1 MQDRCSQDS
10 RATGPA
16 PAGAAELEPGLSRRA
31 AKARRVAPAHSG
43 HRSGTR
49 GSGRAD
55 SHAEPR
61 RRPPSPT
68 APPGSMEPGTTA
80 RSAEPAARHGD
91 GRKKMAAAVAAA
103 TAASHAPLTPMA
115 RAGRRAADG
124 GGPGSGEGRG
134 EAARGP
140 AGGGGRAGGWRE
152 VVAGTVCGARNM
164 AGVCDAAAP
173 GEGGGGGADGPERT
187 SRGEAEQPGGGG
199 HGPAPQHTETLGF
212 YESDRRREKRRGRA
226 GEAGGERASGQAGG
240 ARPRRAAEGPTRAE
254 VAGTP
259 QSRVGA
265 RSGRGSDGSRVPEAG
280 DSSPGR

>member
-1 MQDRCSQDS
+1 MIINMQERCSQDS

-16 PAGAAELEPGLSRRA
+16 GAAEPGSSGRA

-43 HRSGTR
+43 HRTGTR
-49 GSGRAD
+49 SSGRAD

-61 RRPPSPT
+61 RRPPSP
-68 APPGSMEPGTTA
+68 AARSMEPGA
-80 RSAEPAARHGD
+80 APRPAEPAARHGD
-91 GRKKMAAAVAAA
+91 SRRKMAAAVAAA

-124 GGPGSGEGRG
+124 DCPGSGEGRG

-152 VVAGTVCGARNM
+152 VAGTVCGARNM

-173 GEGGGGGADGPERT
+173 GEGGGGGADGTER
-187 SRGEAEQPGGGG
+187 SCSGEKEQPGGGG

-212 YESDRRREKRRGRA
+212 YESDQRREKRRGRA
-226 GEAGGERASGQAGG
+226 GEAGGRRAGGRTGG
-240 ARPRRAAEGPTRAE
+240 ARPRRGCGGADAGWGVRDAAVSPPRAE
-254 VAGTP
+254 RP
-259 QSRVGA
+259 RLRRLPSPR
-265 RSGRGSDGSRVPEAG
+265 GR
-280 DSSPGR
+280 

>member
-1 MQDRCSQDS
+1 MQERCSQDS
-10 RATGPA
+10 RATGSA
-16 PAGAAELEPGLSRRA
+16 PAGATELEPGPSRRA

-43 HRSGTR
+43 HRTGTR

-55 SHAEPR
+55 NHAEPR
-61 RRPPSPT
+61 CRPPSPT
-68 APPGSMEPGTTA
+68 ARPGGMEPGA
-80 RSAEPAARHGD
+80 APRSAEPAARHGD

-115 RAGRRAADG
+115 RAGRRATDG
-124 GGPGSGEGRG
+124 GCPGEGRG

-152 VVAGTVCGARNM
+152 VAGTVCGSRNM

-187 SRGEAEQPGGGG
+187 GRGEAEQPGGGG

-226 GEAGGERASGQAGG
+226 GEASERAGG
-240 ARPRRAAEGPTRAE
+240 RAALGRGGLPRGRPGCGGGDASAFPLRAERPRLRWLPC
-254 VAGTP
+254 P
-259 QSRVGA
+259 H
-265 RSGRGSDGSRVPEAG
+265 GR
-280 DSSPGR
+280 